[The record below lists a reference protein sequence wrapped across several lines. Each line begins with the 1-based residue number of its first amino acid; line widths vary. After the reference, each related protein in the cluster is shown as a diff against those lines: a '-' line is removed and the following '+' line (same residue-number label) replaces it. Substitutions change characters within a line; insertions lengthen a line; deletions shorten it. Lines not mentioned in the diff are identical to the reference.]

1 MITDMKISRPKL
13 KLVTLDEFIDLG
25 INEKFAEKE
34 IIFKLLEAKL
44 DPKKKD
50 NLRNLFNPK

>member
-1 MITDMKISRPKL
+1 MKISRPKL